1 MIPAGDRP
9 ALADPTA
16 GAGIVRLDTAAT
28 AVFVVTAVLG
38 AVAGEGPAVTPLV
51 VVSLVSFAGGLVAFL
66 GAYAVAVNRSRTDA
80 IGMGGLF
87 FLADSAPPPVRQRML
102 GLWVAQLVV
111 AVVVASVRIY
121 TAVAFALLAPM
132 LGIGLMGLWG
142 ARHGAFP
149 PRRVKGAGDR
159 P

>member
-9 ALADPTA
+9 ALADPTS
-16 GAGIVRLDTAAT
+16 GAGIVRLDTVAT
-28 AVFVVTAVLG
+28 VVFVLSAVVG

-51 VVSLVSFAGGLVAFL
+51 AVSLVCFAGGVVAFL
-66 GAYAVAVNRSRTDA
+66 GAYALAVNRSRTDA

-87 FLADSAPPPVRQRML
+87 FLADSAPPTVRQRML
-102 GLWVAQLVV
+102 GLWVVQLVV

-121 TAVAFALLAPM
+121 TSVAFALLAPM
-132 LGIGLMGLWG
+132 LGIGLTGLWA

-149 PRRVKGAGDR
+149 PRQVKR